1 MVIDVR
7 RLRHSFSCLFLATI
21 APLSGQSP
29 AARHAPHSTAVVRPL
44 SIGTEST
51 PELRAVAD
59 TTRAHIVIQLKAA
72 GVVIVDRSKRPMRG
86 ATLNN
91 FVAAH
96 FAVVGVVGLV
106 DSQLVVVARLVSM
119 DGGDSLSQV
128 RLAGS
133 PASAAMFGDSLGNLF
148 APAILGRPLSDARTV
163 ADSR

>member
-1 MVIDVR
+1 MMRVA
-7 RLRHSFSCLFLATI
+7 LWCACGFLTMT
-21 APLSGQSP
+21 APISGQGQASKRP
-29 AARHAPHSTAVVRPL
+29 PHSAAVVRPL
-44 SIGTEST
+44 SFGTEST

-59 TTRAHIVIQLKAA
+59 TTRAHIVTQLKAR
-72 GVVIVDRSKRPMRG
+72 GVVIVDRSQRPMRG

-106 DSQLVVVARLVSM
+106 DSQFVVVARLVSM

-133 PASAAMFGDSLGNLF
+133 PASAATFGDSLGNLF
-148 APAILGRPLSDARTV
+148 APTILGRPLSDARTV

>member
-1 MVIDVR
+1 MSA
-7 RLRHSFSCLFLATI
+7 RLRQSFVCLFLATS
-21 APLSGQSP
+21 APLSGQSHTAQRP
-29 AARHAPHSTAVVRPL
+29 PHNAAVVRPL
-44 SIGTEST
+44 AFGTDST

-72 GVVIVDRSKRPMRG
+72 GVVIVDHSQRPMRG
-86 ATLNN
+86 AELNR

-96 FAVVGVVGLV
+96 FAIVGVVGIV
-106 DSQLVVVARLVSM
+106 DSQFVVVVRLVSM

-133 PASAAMFGDSLGNLF
+133 PASAAMIGDSLGTLF
-148 APAILGRPLSDARTV
+148 APTILGRPLSDVRTV